1 MTLAVLPKAAAS
13 VTDIPALPPIRLL
26 TFTTLFPN
34 SEQPN
39 HGVFVENR
47 LRHLVGTGAA
57 TSTVLAPVPFFPSRS
72 AMFGTW
78 GRHARVPAHEM
89 RHGLSV
95 HHPRYP
101 VIPRIGMSVAPALLF
116 QTAARALRRMLKDG
130 LNFDIIDAHYA
141 YPDGVA
147 AVWLGRLFAKPVV
160 ITLRGSDVTQL
171 PDHAVPRALIRRA
184 LAGADGLITVSAGLR
199 QQAVA
204 RLGVA
209 PERVRVLRN
218 GVDTTAF
225 RPAERDTARA
235 SLGLTRPTLLSVGH
249 LIERKGHH
257 LTIQAMRLL
266 PEFDLMI
273 IGEGPEHARLVSLI
287 AEAGL
292 GPRVRLLGPI
302 AHAQLPV
309 FYTAADA
316 MVLASSR
323 EGWANVLLESMA
335 CGTPVI
341 ASRIPGNPEVVQSAA
356 AGLIVDSNTPEGI
369 AAGVRALFA
378 GLPARTATRAYAE
391 GFGWDATSQGQLR
404 LFRGILS

>member
-1 MTLAVLPKAAAS
+1 
-13 VTDIPALPPIRLL
+13 
-26 TFTTLFPN
+26 
-34 SEQPN
+34 
-39 HGVFVENR
+39 
-47 LRHLVGTGAA
+47 
-57 TSTVLAPVPFFPSRS
+57 
-72 AMFGTW
+72 
-78 GRHARVPAHEM
+78 
-89 RHGLSV
+89 V

-130 LNFDIIDAHYA
+130 LNFDSIDAHYA